1 MIDIVVATHGPL
13 SKAFEETVT
22 LIVGETT
29 PITYVGFFHG
39 DDVEH
44 LEQEIQ
50 SKIFTSLEQKRQVLV
65 FIDLLGGSPSNR
77 SALILNKLN
86 ENMPNVEFVAGVNL
100 PMLIEAVVNS
110 QTVGNVQELKEKAI
124 TAGSEGIADLK
135 QLFNVNGGDP
145 S

>member
-13 SKAFEETVT
+13 SKAFEETVA
-22 LIVGETT
+22 LIVGDAT
-29 PITYVGFFHG
+29 PINYVGFFHG

-77 SALILNKLN
+77 SALILNQLN
-86 ENMPNVEFVAGVNL
+86 EKTPHVEFITGVNL

-110 QTVGNVQELKEKAI
+110 QTAGSVQELKEQAI
-124 TAGSEGIADLK
+124 TAGRAGITDLK
-135 QLFNVNGGDP
+135 QIFNVIGGDP

>member
-13 SKAFEETVT
+13 SKAFEETVA
-22 LIVGETT
+22 LIVGETN
-29 PITYVGFFHG
+29 PISYVGFFHG

-65 FIDLLGGSPSNR
+65 FVDLLGGSPSNR

-86 ENMPNVEFVAGVNL
+86 EKMTDVEFVAGVNL
-100 PMLIEAVVNS
+100 PMLIEAVIAN
-110 QTVGNVQELKEKAI
+110 QTVRNVQELKKQAI
-124 TAGSEGIADLK
+124 AAGSEGIVDLK
-135 QLFNVNGGDP
+135 QMFNVIGGD
-145 S
+145 